1 MRRTNN
7 LSDLTLCCGQTGG
20 GRSSSGGISFCGM
33 GRLWPEYV
41 RGWQPG
47 SQVFGRVLLL
57 ALCACSSAMAVTS
70 VPLEFNPNATMYNL
84 QSQRGVPISS
94 VSNSV
99 TGSDGRLPIGQ
110 NESGSLNPAT
120 TNQFASLSSFGGG
133 LGLSR
138 ANWLAVSNSATLKAG
153 ATAFCSAVVDA
164 MKLPVGR
171 ENGDLSPI
179 AVVQRQARVG
189 APYLCRQS
197 NTLFGGVIPV
207 PDTDE
212 FDLSI
217 TNMAP
222 SSYWLPQPSTNGDAS
237 ISYYWSPNAGAVYA
251 TQPGPITIT
260 WIKAAPYTGANLPA
274 YTNLD
279 GTCSFFTN
287 GSSVYLLHTARYIV
301 SSSAVKTP
309 RKMYWTE
316 GTFAFL
322 GKPVSIEKARVPGG
336 VRIVYNSGFPESV
349 TTPYTAPGEE
359 SDTNTFSNPLTRLK
373 TFYYDT
379 LDSYLHANN
388 LEGRVFME
396 LLGDAKED
404 GSRQSLGIEIVDVTR
419 QPVPVDVTTEL
430 GERLLP
436 LSDKTLDEVTP
447 EPLLQSTGVSF
458 IYRKSVVGSAQ
469 TELYATRVTA
479 NVNDCLVHWMES
491 GLQGLKWP
499 AHFARYALVW
509 PDDGARYS
517 HYVRSA
523 VATEAEAMQTAIA
536 LPTVNVPVIAYQD
549 PCDRPRAKLTPE
561 FKFYTFLDTSVP
573 AHRTLL
579 QFTSGDNVAFERVFS
594 WLDTNLRTTNF
605 TGTVAEETSQFTDY
619 RAACAAYSNSLPAY
633 ADYLVKNIAY
643 TNYQANLAG
652 YLAAYAVYTNYV
664 ASNAV
669 YQTRW
674 TAYTNYLAASVAY
687 PNQLASYRTY
697 TNDLA
702 QYLSKY
708 AVYTNYQASYAA
720 YTNFVSYTNAEAN
733 YQTYTTN
740 RTRGVNGTWKLFA
753 NDDAPGDWGVIG
765 GWSMIVWQRDGA
777 GNLRSNV
784 FASVISD
791 GTVLDMGKTTPY
803 PLITVISGVT
813 NYVESIG
820 VKLVLGHWKPRDFDI
835 LLSGP
840 RNNVTY
846 ILSDV
851 GYIGG
856 DADYWS
862 HVPLTFSDWT
872 TNGMVWDDRA
882 IQDGT
887 WLPTNKDNTE
897 TVPSGFGLTGPI
909 VTNLNA
915 LLQSPAPGISP
926 PYAVYPGVSPVNPGS
941 APPVVVNPGS
951 APTPVANPG
960 SAPTIVANPGSA
972 PTLVAN
978 PGDAPVQLP
987 VPVFGGVD
995 LPRVIGQ
1002 VVYVGDRICAPDGE
1016 LGQDGS
1022 WAGHLNMAMGNLYN
1036 PGTYI
1041 DPLTSGFAAANQGA
1055 IIPVN
1060 AVPGTN
1066 RLEVWW
1072 FRANSAGAGHNS
1084 GQTQLGFTP
1093 IYWPS
1098 VLGCYTIAWPTAPA
1112 EIVLASNLGSGTLDP
1127 LVAQG
1132 TIYHQNTKALPGY
1145 NPNEEHALMAGGTAY
1160 ALRDDLN
1167 VTNGTAYSSHPFV
1180 LINYTDAQSRPAM
1193 KAYRVLREKP
1203 EDGHVFDYIKTAG
1216 QLLQPPMP
1224 LAVMARPIEGSGD
1237 SAFSRNVEVL
1247 RPTGDLPGA
1256 WSGARDAA
1264 GVYSNYS
1271 RFTWQD
1277 RKQETWVYRGQH
1289 AGLPA
1294 LQAGRY
1300 VQALNRFIA
1309 LTNTAVMGQPF
1320 SNVVH
1325 VSRQPET
1332 LTLSLVGAPNSGW
1345 LKTSGLSVYGSP
1357 NIGDLGTNVIQ
1368 LIVTDSF
1375 DGQRVTA
1382 TLVLRVAGTGTVDA
1396 QAPLAISSTNPY
1408 TQTVTM
1414 FRGRAPLL
1422 AFSPTPTNSFT
1433 MRYYYKTEAG
1443 FDWPGQAVP
1452 VGTVV
1457 PYLRPLS
1464 NNAYVGDGASAE
1476 CAALDIVYRPV
1487 WPETGVPTLPFAQTL
1502 ADPVSGLPGVRD
1514 WKSAQILYQQSVAT
1528 NITNACF
1535 SAVLFDPTRE
1545 KVADLKASKLEKL
1558 PAGVAST
1565 YYQGKTYFPNL
1576 PPHLAARLFFDPNRG
1591 DKGSLVLQG
1600 EFKKEIM
1607 GDSYFLLNV
1616 LRGSDLG
1623 YATALC
1629 PSNDVNFADWN
1640 VLINALA
1647 ATVETHYENP
1657 AVPGTYIPDPRLT
1670 VSVGVTNIVEVG
1682 SANTMVDSYALSASG
1697 PGSGFITLAENSGT
1711 ANTLPGD
1718 PVALHI
1724 IRVGGTLYTGE
1735 LKILPAPN
1743 PLSEQVTFQH
1753 TADLAGRFSE
1763 YEYEWKIGSP
1773 VDGMPP
1779 VSDDTMSRY
1788 QALTT
1793 GLNLPRYI
1801 LGGAGVQA
1809 LGDNYVTLRYR
1820 PNNVNHPLYNQ
1831 WSDWTSPA
1839 LAEGWIKRVLAGIN
1853 PFAQRTSDLFNNAV
1867 NTDVSLLTQAG
1878 HRWEGDV
1885 ALNADTLNNYG
1896 LIEIYETVL
1905 RRGRMLSI
1913 ESGYNYGPA
1922 NDALLLAAGYLNDLY
1937 MMVGNEAW
1945 ADAANPTIGIGTKDA
1960 TYGDVATA
1968 LFAFKGQEPSLLEE
1982 ELALLRGRDDVL
1994 QPGVSVSPV
2003 YNRLVWNYTRGI
2015 DAGEVIYA
2023 LNYNIT
2029 ENPDETADGIVNAAD
2044 AAVMFPQGHGDAY
2057 GHYLTAL
2064 KGYYSLISN
2073 RYFDWVPRIEA
2084 VSILGKA
2091 VSVDY
2096 QDERKFAAAAVALAR
2111 AGQQTLALT
2120 LRRDFLSV
2128 ASVGWA
2134 HLSATKTN
2142 SQTQRTRCWGAD
2154 HWAARTGQGAYLNW
2168 VVGNAMLPDVD
2179 PNPQHE
2185 GIQKVDRTTVPE
2197 LAELTTLAA
2206 DVQTALDNA
2215 EGGLNPLGM
2224 PEGALALDID
2234 PNVVVGTDNGTHFEQ
2249 IYGRAKVALNNA
2261 VVSFDDAKDITRMM
2275 RAEQDSLADFKSQVA
2290 NQELS
2295 YNNALVELY
2304 GTPYP
2309 DDIGAGKT
2317 FSQGYTGPDLMHYAY
2332 VDQPE
2337 YKHPSLVNKQTVFKV
2352 DTQLFP
2358 DDGTWTTTDWSAD
2371 GNDFDLVNDNSFVE
2385 FNIGPNGFISKPEEW
2400 TGTRAS
2406 PGKIQQGISGYSA
2419 AYNRLQQALL
2429 DAEGAKSTLNY
2440 SISMFEADVKSHD
2453 YIAGLK
2459 SDQAAGDQAVAS
2471 AAYAMQMVGLL
2482 LDHTKESITKIES
2495 VTQEAIPQSLIA
2507 GLAFGGDVAS
2517 AARSALKAS
2526 GFVGKEICDWQKII
2540 NTGVIGS
2547 LTFANDTAKRWLEID
2562 KIAPTE
2568 WEKELRGRKTELA
2581 NLLGE
2586 VQGQLVNINRCAR
2599 DLDDA
2604 QQSVRASVAA
2614 GDRIQLERQ
2623 TFRRRAAVV
2632 VQGYRTRDAGFRIF
2646 RSEKLERYKT
2656 LFDLSARYAFLAAN
2670 AYDYETGLLN
2680 TSAGRS
2686 FINRIVSA
2694 RALGVVKN
2702 GEPQYA
2708 GSNTGDPGL
2717 SSALA
2722 EMKADWDVLRGRLGF
2737 NNPDAYGTIASL
2749 RTEGLRILPGS
2760 GGDANWKDVLQN
2772 ARMDNILDDADVR
2785 RNCMQIDNGSGL
2797 AVPGI
2802 VMTFSTTIT
2811 DGLNLFGQELAG
2823 GDHAFSPSS
2832 FATKLFAVGVALE
2845 GYRGMDDPA
2854 ANSGTGGTS
2863 PSDPNMWYLDPLA
2876 LSATPYVYLIPVGM
2890 DAMRSPP
2897 LGDAGT
2903 IRTWTVSDVAI
2914 PMPFNIGASDFST
2927 KSLWQSSDSLTE
2939 PLFAVRKHQAFR
2951 PVSTTSV
2958 FSPSLYGA
2966 NGTLLRTQYT
2976 NNRLVG
2982 RSVWNTQWKLVI
2994 PGKTLLNDP
3003 KAGLDR
3009 FIQTVK
3015 DAKLYFVTYSYSG
3028 N

>member
-1 MRRTNN
+1 MRSTNN
-7 LSDLTLCCGQTGG
+7 LSDLTSCCGKT
-20 GRSSSGGISFCGM
+20 SG
-33 GRLWPEYV
+33 
-41 RGWQPG
+41 
-47 SQVFGRVLLL
+47 VLLWV
-57 ALCACSSAMAVTS
+57 LCACSSVMAVTS
-70 VPLEFNPNATMYNL
+70 VPLEFSPTATTYNL

-99 TGSDGRLPIGQ
+99 TGSDGRLPSGV

-120 TNQFASLSSFGGG
+120 TNQFASLASFGGG
-133 LGLSR
+133 LGLNR
-138 ANWLAVSNSATLKAG
+138 ANWLSVSNSVTLKAG
-153 ATAFCSAVVDA
+153 TTAFCSAVVEA

-171 ENGDLSPI
+171 ENGDISPI
-179 AVVQRQARVG
+179 VVVQRLVRIG

-197 NTLFGGVIPV
+197 TTLFGSVIPV
-207 PDTDE
+207 PETDE

-217 TNMAP
+217 TNRAP
-222 SSYWLPQPSTNGDAS
+222 SSYWLPQPSSTNGDAS
-237 ISYYWSPNAGAVYA
+237 LNYYWSPNAGVVYA

-260 WIKAAPYTGANLPA
+260 WMKAAPYTSANRPA
-274 YTNLD
+274 YTNLN
-279 GTCSFFTN
+279 GTCSFLTN
-287 GSSVYLLHTARYIV
+287 GSSVYLLHTDRYIV

-316 GTFAFL
+316 GAFAFL
-322 GKPVSIEKARVPGG
+322 GKPVSIDKARVPGG
-336 VRIVYNSGFPESV
+336 VRIVYNSGFPETV

-359 SDTNTFSNPLTRLK
+359 SATNTFSNPLTRLK

-404 GSRQSLGIEIVDVTR
+404 GSRQSLGIELVDVTR
-419 QPVPVDVTTEL
+419 QPIPLDGTTEL

-436 LSDKTLDEVTP
+436 LLDKSLDQVTP
-447 EPLLQSTGVSF
+447 EPLLQGTGVSF
-458 IYRKSVVGSAQ
+458 TYRKSVVGSDK

-499 AHFARYALVW
+499 ALFARYTLVW
-509 PDDGARYS
+509 PDDVSKYS
-517 HYVRSA
+517 HYLRPA
-523 VATEAEAMQTAIA
+523 VATETQAMESAIA

-549 PCDRPRAKLTPE
+549 PCDKPRAKLTPE
-561 FKFYTFLDTSVP
+561 FKFYTFLDASVP
-573 AHRTLL
+573 AHRALL

-594 WLDTNLRTTNF
+594 WLDSSLRATNF
-605 TGTVAEETSQFTDY
+605 SGSAISTAVDY
-619 RAACAAYSNSLPAY
+619 SESLAAYSGRLAAYNAYLAASNSY
-633 ADYLVKNIAY
+633 AINYAAY
-643 TNYQANLAG
+643 TNYISEYANYPAK
-652 YLAAYAVYTNYV
+652 YA
-664 ASNAV
+664 
-669 YQTRW
+669 
-674 TAYTNYLAASVAY
+674 AYTNYLAFSTSVT
-687 PNQLASYRTY
+687 R
-697 TNDLA
+697 
-702 QYLSKY
+702 
-708 AVYTNYQASYAA
+708 
-720 YTNFVSYTNAEAN
+720 
-733 YQTYTTN
+733 
-740 RTRGVNGTWKLFA
+740 RTRGA
-753 NDDAPGDWGVIG
+753 NTNWGVFVSAIYTGYTGSLESCALVISTTNTTTKLVSSFRFVG
-765 GWSMIVWQRDGA
+765 GGATNLSTTIQTWSPYPASITVTGITEQVTGVAVELNRIRMRPSVTSILLRGPA
-777 GNLRSNV
+777 GRVSNV
-784 FASVISD
+784 FSYYPQDYPPASSTNINIIVYD
-791 GTVLDMGKTTPY
+791 GATGFP
-803 PLITVISGVT
+803 
-813 NYVESIG
+813 
-820 VKLVLGHWKPRDFDI
+820 
-835 LLSGP
+835 
-840 RNNVTY
+840 
-846 ILSDV
+846 
-851 GYIGG
+851 GY
-856 DADYWS
+856 
-862 HVPLTFSDWT
+862 LT
-872 TNGMVWDDRA
+872 TNGTYRTPPYQYGLYTLTQPPGFA
-882 IQDGT
+882 GT
-887 WLPTNKDNTE
+887 FE
-897 TVPSGFGLTGPI
+897 SS
-909 VTNLNA
+909 LNA
-915 LLQSPAPGISP
+915 LLDPAVAVVDDPGP
-926 PYAVYPGVSPVNPGS
+926 PPAVVTHPGLPPTVVVCPDQPDESS
-941 APPVVVNPGS
+941 APRVVNQTVS
-951 APTPVANPG
+951 
-960 SAPTIVANPGSA
+960 
-972 PTLVAN
+972 
-978 PGDAPVQLP
+978 
-987 VPVFGGVD
+987 
-995 LPRVIGQ
+995 
-1002 VVYVGDRICAPDGE
+1002 VGARIHAPDGE
-1016 LGQDGS
+1016 LGNDGS
-1022 WAGHLNMAMGNLYN
+1022 WAGHLNVAMGNLYN
-1036 PGTYI
+1036 PGAYI

-1072 FRANSAGAGHNS
+1072 FRANNAGAGNNA
-1084 GQTQLGFTP
+1084 GNTQLGFTS

-1098 VLGCYTIAWPTAPA
+1098 VLGCYTLAWPTAPA

-1132 TIYHQNTKALPGY
+1132 TIYHQNSKTMPGY
-1145 NPNEEHALMAGGTAY
+1145 NPNEEHALMAGGSAY

-1167 VTNGTAYSSHPFV
+1167 VTNGTDYSSHPFV

-1193 KAYRVLREKP
+1193 KAFRVLREKP
-1203 EDGHVFDYIKTAG
+1203 ESGYVFDYIKTAG

-1224 LAVMARPIEGSGD
+1224 LAVMARPVEGSGD
-1237 SAFSRNVEVL
+1237 SAFSRNVEVP
-1247 RPTGDLPGA
+1247 RATGDLPGA
-1256 WSGARDAA
+1256 WSAA
-1264 GVYSNYS
+1264 YATGVYSNYTK
-1271 RFTWQD
+1271 FTWQD
-1277 RKQETWVYRGQH
+1277 RKQETWVYRGPH
-1289 AGLPA
+1289 AGIPA

-1332 LTLSLVGAPNSGW
+1332 LALSLVNAPVSGW
-1345 LKTSGLSVYGSP
+1345 LKTSGLSVYGTP
-1357 NIGDLGTNVIQ
+1357 NTWDVGTNVIQ
-1368 LIVTDSF
+1368 LIVSDSF
-1375 DGQRVTA
+1375 DGQCVTN
-1382 TLVLRVAGTGTVDA
+1382 TLVLRVARTGTVDA
-1396 QAPLAISSTNPY
+1396 QVPLAITSTNPY
-1408 TQTVTM
+1408 TQTVTT
-1414 FRGRAPLL
+1414 FIGRAPLL

-1433 MRYYYKTEAG
+1433 MRYYYKTEAS
-1443 FDWPGQAVP
+1443 FDWPGQTVP
-1452 VGTVV
+1452 VGTIV
-1457 PYLRPLS
+1457 PYLRPVL
-1464 NNAYVGDGASAE
+1464 NNAYVGDGASSN
-1476 CAALDIVYRPV
+1476 CASLEIVYRPV
-1487 WPETGVPTLPFAQTL
+1487 WPEADIPTLQFAQTL

-1514 WKSAQILYQQSVAT
+1514 WKSAQILYQQSVAS
-1528 NITNACF
+1528 NITNASA

-1545 KVADLKASKLEKL
+1545 KVADLKTSGLEKL
-1558 PAGVAST
+1558 PAAVAST
-1565 YYQGKTYFPNL
+1565 YYQGKNYFPNL
-1576 PPHLAARLFFDPNRG
+1576 PPHLATRLFFDPNRG

-1607 GDSYFLLNV
+1607 GESYFLLNV

-1623 YATALC
+1623 YATTLC
-1629 PSNDVNFADWN
+1629 PSNDTDFVKWN
-1640 VLINALA
+1640 QLINALA
-1647 ATVETHYENP
+1647 AKVETHYENP
-1657 AVPGTYIPDPRLT
+1657 AVPGTYIPDPDLT
-1670 VSVGVTNIVEVG
+1670 VSMGVTNIVEVG

-1697 PGSGFITLAENSGT
+1697 PGSGFLTLAENSGT

-1724 IRVGGTLYTGE
+1724 IRVGGSLYTGE

-1753 TADLAGRFSE
+1753 TADLAGCFDE
-1763 YEYEWKIGSP
+1763 YEYEWKIGAP

-1779 VSDDTMSRY
+1779 VIDATMSRY
-1788 QALTT
+1788 QALNS

-1820 PNNVNHPLYNQ
+1820 PNNVKHPLYNQ
-1831 WSDWTSPA
+1831 WSRWTVPS

-1913 ESGYNYGPA
+1913 EAGYNYGPA

-1945 ADAANPTIGIGTKDA
+1945 ADAANPTIGIGTKDT

-1968 LFAFKGQEPSLLEE
+1968 LFAFKGQTASLLEE

-1994 QPGVSVSPV
+1994 QPGVAVSPV

-2044 AAVMFPQGHGDAY
+2044 AAIMFPQGHGDAY

-2120 LRRDFLSV
+2120 LRRDFQSV

-2142 SQTQRTRCWGAD
+2142 SQTQRMRYWGAD

-2179 PNPQHE
+2179 PNPLHE

-2197 LAELTTLAA
+2197 LAELTTLAT

-2275 RAEQDSLADFKSQVA
+2275 RAEQNSLTDYKAQVA

-2295 YNNALVELY
+2295 YNNALIELY

-2337 YKHPSLVNKQTVFKV
+2337 YKHPTLVNMQTVFRV

-2358 DDGTWTTTDWSAD
+2358 SDGTWTTTEWSAD
-2371 GNDFDLVNDNSFVE
+2371 VDDFDFVNTNSFVE
-2385 FNIGPNGFISKPEEW
+2385 FNIGPNGFISKPDAW

-2406 PGKIQQGISGYSA
+2406 PGKIQQEISGYSA

-2429 DAEGAKSTLNY
+2429 DAEGAKATLDY
-2440 SISMFEADVKSHD
+2440 SIKMFEANVKTHQ
-2453 YIAGLK
+2453 YIADLK
-2459 SDQAAGDQAVAS
+2459 IDEAAGDQAVAS
-2471 AAYAMQMVGLL
+2471 ATYAMQMVGMLL
-2482 LDHTKESITKIES
+2482 EITKENIVATTKVGE
-2495 VTQEAIPQSLIA
+2495 TAIPQDMIA

-2517 AARSALKAS
+2517 AARAALKAA
-2526 GFVGKEICDWQKII
+2526 GYTATAVCDWQKVI

-2547 LTFANDTAKRWLEID
+2547 LTFANDTAKRWLDLD
-2562 KIAPTE
+2562 KIAPAE
-2568 WEKELRGRKTELA
+2568 WEQELRGRKTELA

-2586 VQGQLVNINRCAR
+2586 VQGQLVKINVCAR
-2599 DLDDA
+2599 GLDDA
-2604 QQSVRASVAA
+2604 QQSVRAAVAA

-2646 RSEKLERYKT
+2646 RNEKLERYKT

-2749 RTEGLRILPGS
+2749 RTENLRILPGTD
-2760 GGDANWKDVLQN
+2760 GDANWKDVLQN

-2802 VMTFSTTIT
+2802 VLTFSTTIT
-2811 DGLNLFGQELAG
+2811 DGLNLFGQELAA

-2832 FATKLFAVGVALE
+2832 FATKIFAVGVALE
-2845 GYRGMDDPA
+2845 GYRGMDNPA
-2854 ANSGTGGTS
+2854 ANSSVGGVS
-2863 PSDPNMWYLDPLA
+2863 PDDPPVWYLDPLA
-2876 LSATPYVYLIPVGM
+2876 LSATPYIYLIPVGM
-2890 DAMRSPP
+2890 DVMRSPP
-2897 LGDAGT
+2897 LGDVST
-2903 IRTWTVSDVAI
+2903 IRTWTVNDVAI
-2914 PMPFNIGASDFST
+2914 PMPFNIGTSDFST
-2927 KSLWQSSDSLTE
+2927 KALWQSSDSLTE

-2966 NGTLLRTQYT
+2966 NGTLLRSQFT

-3009 FIQTVK
+3009 FTQTVK
-3015 DAKLYFVTYSYSG
+3015 DAKIYFVTYSYSG

>member
-7 LSDLTLCCGQTGG
+7 LSDLTLCCEQTGG
-20 GRSSSGGISFCGM
+20 GLSASGGMSFRGA

-47 SQVFGRVLLL
+47 AQVFGLVL
-57 ALCACSSAMAVTS
+57 ALCTCSSVMAITS
-70 VPLEFNPNATMYNL
+70 VPLEFSPTATTYNF

-94 VSNSV
+94 VSNSPA
-99 TGSDGRLPIGQ
+99 GSDGRLPIGQ

-120 TNQFASLSSFGGG
+120 TNQFAGLASFGGG
-133 LGLSR
+133 LGLTR

-153 ATAFCSAVVDA
+153 TTAFCSAVADA

-179 AVVQRQARVG
+179 AVVQRQVRIG

-197 NTLFGGVIPV
+197 TTLFGSVIPV
-207 PDTDE
+207 PETDE
-212 FDLSI
+212 FGLSI
-217 TNMAP
+217 TNVAP

-237 ISYYWSPNAGAVYA
+237 INYYWSPNAGAVYA

-260 WIKAAPYTGANLPA
+260 WMKAAPYTSANLPA
-274 YTNLD
+274 YTNLN
-279 GTCSFFTN
+279 GTCSFLTN

-316 GTFAFL
+316 GAFAFL
-322 GKPVSIEKARVPGG
+322 GKPVSIDKARVPGG
-336 VRIVYNSGFPESV
+336 VRIVYSSGFPETV

-359 SDTNTFSNPLTRLK
+359 SATNTFSNPLTRLK

-404 GSRQSLGIEIVDVTR
+404 GSRQSLGVELVDVTR
-419 QPVPVDVTTEL
+419 QPIPLDGTTEL

-436 LSDKTLDEVTP
+436 PSAKSLDQVTP
-447 EPLLQSTGVSF
+447 EPLLQGNGVSF
-458 IYRKSVVGSAQ
+458 TYRKSVVGSDQ

-499 AHFARYALVW
+499 ALFARYTLVW
-509 PDDGARYS
+509 PDNVAKYS
-517 HYVRSA
+517 HYLRPA
-523 VATEAEAMQTAIA
+523 VATEAQAMESAVA

-549 PCDRPRAKLTPE
+549 PCDKPRAKLTPE
-561 FKFYTFLDTSVP
+561 FKFYTFLDASAP

-594 WLDTNLRTTNF
+594 WLDCSLRATNF
-605 TGTVAEETSQFTDY
+605 SGSAIAESLAGTMDYTSYLDRLAQYNGYLTASNSY
-619 RAACAAYSNSLPAY
+619 ASSCAAYTNYTGYLARY
-633 ADYLVKNIAY
+633 AAY
-643 TNYQANLAG
+643 TNYQAFFTS
-652 YLAAYAVYTNYV
+652 V
-664 ASNAV
+664 
-669 YQTRW
+669 TR
-674 TAYTNYLAASVAY
+674 
-687 PNQLASYRTY
+687 
-697 TNDLA
+697 
-702 QYLSKY
+702 
-708 AVYTNYQASYAA
+708 
-720 YTNFVSYTNAEAN
+720 
-733 YQTYTTN
+733 
-740 RTRGVNGTWKLFA
+740 RTRGA
-753 NDDAPGDWGVIG
+753 NTHWGVFVTEIFTGYTGSLASCTLVISTTNTATKLASSFRFTG
-765 GWSMIVWQRDGA
+765 GGATNLSTASKQWSPYPVGITVTGITEQVTGVALEINRIRMKPSVTSILLGGPEDRVSDVFSYNPVDYPPAAATNINLIVYDGA
-777 GNLRSNV
+777 PY
-784 FASVISD
+784 
-791 GTVLDMGKTTPY
+791 TT
-803 PLITVISGVT
+803 
-813 NYVESIG
+813 
-820 VKLVLGHWKPRDFDI
+820 
-835 LLSGP
+835 
-840 RNNVTY
+840 
-846 ILSDV
+846 
-851 GYIGG
+851 GY
-856 DADYWS
+856 
-862 HVPLTFSDWT
+862 LT
-872 TNGMVWDDRA
+872 TNGNYRTPPFYHGLYSRTMPPG
-882 IQDGT
+882 GT
-887 WLPTNKDNTE
+887 LVN
-897 TVPSGFGLTGPI
+897 SM
-909 VTNLNA
+909 NA
-915 LLQSPAPGISP
+915 LL
-926 PYAVYPGVSPVNPGS
+926 
-941 APPVVVNPGS
+941 
-951 APTPVANPG
+951 
-960 SAPTIVANPGSA
+960 
-972 PTLVAN
+972 
-978 PGDAPVQLP
+978 DP
-987 VPVFGGVD
+987 VPVEVADPGTPPAMATDPGSPPAVVACPIPPD
-995 LPRVIGQ
+995 LWKDLQTIPRV
-1002 VVYVGDRICAPDGE
+1002 VNKTAYVGERMMAPDGE
-1016 LGQDGS
+1016 LGQDGA
-1022 WAGHLNMAMGNLYN
+1022 WAGHINTAMGNLYN
-1036 PGTYI
+1036 PGAYI
-1041 DPLTSGFAAANQGA
+1041 DPFTSGFAAANQGA

-1072 FRANSAGAGHNS
+1072 FRANNAGAGNNA
-1084 GQTQLGFTP
+1084 GNTQLGFTS

-1132 TIYHQNTKALPGY
+1132 SVYHQNSKMMPGY
-1145 NPNEEHALMAGGTAY
+1145 NPNEEHALMAGGSAY

-1167 VTNGTAYSSHPFV
+1167 VTNGASYSSHPFV
-1180 LINYTDAQSRPAM
+1180 LINYTDAQNRPAM
-1193 KAYRVLREKP
+1193 KAFRVLREKP
-1203 EDGHVFDYIKTAG
+1203 ESGYVFDYIKTAG

-1224 LAVMARPIEGSGD
+1224 LAVMARPVEGSGD
-1237 SAFSRNVEVL
+1237 SAFSRNAEVF
-1247 RPTGDLPGA
+1247 RSAGDLPGA
-1256 WSGARDAA
+1256 WSAAQDAT

-1277 RKQETWVYRGQH
+1277 RKQETWVYRGPH

-1332 LTLSLVGAPNSGW
+1332 LTLSLVGAPVSGW
-1345 LKTSGLSVYGSP
+1345 LKTSGLSVYGEP
-1357 NIGDLGTNVIQ
+1357 YTWDLATNVIQ
-1368 LIVTDSF
+1368 LIVSDSF
-1375 DGQRVTA
+1375 DGQCVTN
-1382 TLVLRVAGTGTVDA
+1382 TLVLRVARTGTVDA
-1396 QAPLAISSTNPY
+1396 QAPLAIISTNPY
-1408 TQTVTM
+1408 TQTVTT

-1422 AFSPTPTNSFT
+1422 AFAPTPTNSFT
-1433 MRYYYKTEAG
+1433 MRYYYKTEAS
-1443 FDWPGQAVP
+1443 FDWPGQTVP
-1452 VGTVV
+1452 VGTIV
-1457 PYLRPLS
+1457 PYLRPVT
-1464 NNAYVGDGASAE
+1464 NNTQYVGNGATNTDAS
-1476 CAALDIVYRPV
+1476 LDIVYRPV
-1487 WPETGVPTLPFAQTL
+1487 WPEAGVPTLPFAQTL
-1502 ADPVSGLPGVRD
+1502 AGPVSGLPGVRD

-1528 NITNACF
+1528 NITNVCF

-1558 PAGVAST
+1558 PAAVAAT

-1576 PPHLAARLFFDPNRG
+1576 PPHLATRLFFDPNRG

-1600 EFKKEIM
+1600 AFKEETL
-1607 GDSYFLLNV
+1607 GESYFLLNV
-1616 LRGSDLG
+1616 LRGSDL
-1623 YATALC
+1623 AAAKSLC
-1629 PSNDVNFADWN
+1629 PSNDTDFAEWES
-1640 VLINALA
+1640 VIGALA
-1647 ATVETHYENP
+1647 AQVETFHESP
-1657 AVPGTYIPDPRLT
+1657 TTPGTYVADPALT
-1670 VSVGVTNIVEVG
+1670 VSAKVEDVVMIKY
-1682 SANTMVDSYALSASG
+1682 ANTMVDSYALSASG
-1697 PGSGFITLAENSGT
+1697 PGSGFLTLAESSGT

-1753 TADLAGRFSE
+1753 TADLAGRFDD
-1763 YEYEWKIGSP
+1763 YEYEWKIGAP
-1773 VDGMPP
+1773 ADGMPP
-1779 VSDDTMSRY
+1779 DTDATMSCY
-1788 QALTT
+1788 QALTS

-1820 PNNVNHPLYNQ
+1820 PKNAQHPLYNQ
-1831 WSDWTSPA
+1831 WSRWTTPA

-1913 ESGYNYGPA
+1913 EAGYNYGPA

-1945 ADAANPTIGIGTKDA
+1945 ADAANPTIGIGTKDT

-1968 LFAFKGQEPSLLEE
+1968 LFAFKGQAPSLLEE

-1994 QPGVSVSPV
+1994 QPGVTVSPV

-2073 RYFDWVPRIEA
+2073 SYFDWVPRIEA

-2120 LRRDFLSV
+2120 LRRDFQSV

-2179 PNPQHE
+2179 PDPRHE

-2197 LAELTTLAA
+2197 LAELTTLAT

-2261 VVSFDDAKDITRMM
+2261 VASFDDAKDITRMM
-2275 RAEQDSLADFKSQVA
+2275 RAEQDSLADFKAQVA

-2337 YKHPSLVNKQTVFKV
+2337 YKHPSLVNKQTVFRV

-2371 GNDFDLVNDNSFVE
+2371 GNDFDLVNDNSFVD
-2385 FNIGPNGFISKPEEW
+2385 FNIGPNGFISKPDAW

-2440 SISMFEADVKSHD
+2440 SISMFKADVKSHD

-2517 AARSALKAS
+2517 AARAALKAS

-2604 QQSVRASVAA
+2604 QQSVRAAVAA

-2646 RSEKLERYKT
+2646 RNEKLERYKT

-2737 NNPDAYGTIASL
+2737 NNPDAYGTVASL

-2802 VMTFSTTIT
+2802 VLSFSTTIT

-2863 PSDPNMWYLDPLA
+2863 PSDPNIWYLDPLA

-2897 LGDAGT
+2897 LGDVST

-2951 PVSTTSV
+2951 PVSTPSV

-2982 RSVWNTQWKLVI
+2982 RSVWN
-2994 PGKTLLNDP
+2994 P
-3003 KAGLDR
+3003 
-3009 FIQTVK
+3009 
-3015 DAKLYFVTYSYSG
+3015 SG
-3028 N
+3028 SWSFPARPS